1 MRSNQ
6 DPELLRAFAAELKV
20 RRTALEISQDALAI
34 DAHVNRF
41 FLAKLEVAKT
51 SPSLTSLF
59 RLAEGLKVEPHILIQ
74 SVAKRYRK
82 ELRAAKR
89 AEGSRH

>member
-6 DPELLRAFAAELKV
+6 DPALLRAFAAELKA
-20 RRTALEISQDALAI
+20 RRAAIKISQDALAYEG
-34 DAHVNRF
+34 HVNRS

-59 RLAEGLKVEPHILIQ
+59 RLAKGLQVEPGDLIHA
-74 SVAKRYRK
+74 VDKRYRK

-89 AEGSRH
+89 SDSGR

>member
-6 DPELLRAFAAELKV
+6 DPALLRAFAAEIKA
-20 RRTALEISQDALAI
+20 RRAAIEISQDGLAYE
-34 DAHVNRF
+34 AHVNRS

-59 RLAEGLKVEPHILIQ
+59 RLAAGLKVEPGEMIH

-89 AEGSRH
+89 SDAGL

>member
-34 DAHVNRF
+34 DANVNRS

-59 RLAEGLKVEPHILIQ
+59 RLAAGLRTEPGELINA
-74 SVAKRYRK
+74 VAKRYRK

-89 AEGSRH
+89 AEGSH

>member
-34 DAHVNRF
+34 DANVNRS

-59 RLAEGLKVEPHILIQ
+59 RLAAGLRMEPHELVHA
-74 SVAKRYRK
+74 VAKRYKR
-82 ELRAAKR
+82 ELRAKKR
-89 AEGSRH
+89 LDGSH